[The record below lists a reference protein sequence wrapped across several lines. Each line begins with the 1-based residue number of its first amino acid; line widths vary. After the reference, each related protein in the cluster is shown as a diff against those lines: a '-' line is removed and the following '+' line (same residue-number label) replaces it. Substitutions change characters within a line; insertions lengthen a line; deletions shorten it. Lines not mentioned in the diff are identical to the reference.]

1 MSNPRLIQAI
11 RQLGKA
17 IVVYKPL
24 PAPSLFHQ
32 SVAKYRFISGGNRS
46 GKSESNIGYDLVT
59 YALGIHKHRTTPP
72 NATIWACADTWPLV
86 GELLWQE
93 KIKGYLP
100 PNQIAHPIIWHNK
113 QDSTPKKISLTN
125 GNVIEFKSF
134 DQGRKAFEGRAIDA
148 IYPDEQC
155 GHDAHAIWTEMQ
167 ARLEKPDSFLAWS
180 MTPIRPQAWLEEKFN
195 NPPDNYEV
203 FYANLNDNR
212 ISRGGYVADS
222 VIDALIA
229 EWPEEV
235 QETRIKGRFASFM
248 GAVYKTFSKQTHVIP
263 RFNIPTSWERYR
275 GIDFGFNN
283 PFVCL
288 WMARDGDNRWYVY
301 DEHYRAQ
308 TTLAIHASRIKAIS
322 AASSYIATHADHDAQ
337 DRAELWEY
345 GVQTTPAKKAV
356 RNGIEAVQRA
366 LKIQANGKPRL
377 YIFDNCVNLIR
388 ELAAYHYPEGTD
400 LRDPNDDPAKKDD
413 HTVDALRYIIY
424 STELDA
430 PMILFSDKQE
440 PLKISEDAIPGGALA
455 VSDMES
461 MQEVGK
467 EILSI
472 EDMERDTEIKGLWE

>member
-1 MSNPRLIQAI
+1 MTNPRLIQSI
-11 RQLGKA
+11 KQLGKA
-17 IVVYKPL
+17 ICVYKPL
-24 PAPSLFHQ
+24 PAPELFHQ
-32 SVAKYRFISGGNRS
+32 SAAKYRFISGGNRS
-46 GKSESNIGYDLVT
+46 GKSESNIGYDLTT
-59 YALGIHKHRTTPP
+59 YALGVHQTRTTPP

-93 KIKGYLP
+93 KIKNYLP
-100 PNQIAHPIIWHNK
+100 DNQIAHPIIWHNK
-113 QDSTPKKISLTN
+113 QDSIPKKIPLIN
-125 GNVIEFKSF
+125 GNKIEFKSF

-155 GHDAHAIWTEMQ
+155 GHDAHAIWLEMQ

-180 MTPIRPQAWLEEKFN
+180 MTPIRPQAWLEDKFN
-195 NPPDNYEV
+195 TLPDGYEV

-235 QETRIKGRFASFM
+235 QETRIKGHFASFM

-263 RFNIPTSWERYR
+263 RFDIPTSWERYR

-283 PFVCL
+283 PFTTL
-288 WMARDGDNRWYVY
+288 WLARDCDNRWHAYNEY
-301 DEHYRAQ
+301 YRAQ
-308 TTLAIHASRIKAIS
+308 TTLATHANRIKMVGGADV
-322 AASSYIATHADHDAQ
+322 YNATYADHDAQ

-345 GVQTTPAKKAV
+345 GIQTTPAKKAV

-366 LKIQANGKPRL
+366 LKVQADGKPRL
-377 YIFDNCVNLIR
+377 YIHDNCVNLIR

-400 LRDPNDDPAKKDD
+400 LRDPNDEPAKKDD

-424 STELDA
+424 STELDS
-430 PMILFSDKQE
+430 PMILFSDKME
-440 PLKISEDAIPGGALA
+440 PPKINDDAIPGGALTI
-455 VSDMES
+455 SDLDS
-461 MQEVGK
+461 MVDEGK
-467 EILSI
+467 KILSI
-472 EDMERDTEIKGLWE
+472 KDLEVETEMAGLWE